1 MKKLSL
7 FTTVLLLLSF
17 TTKTPVA
24 TLTDSERKYATDLLL
39 QTEAGVINAAA
50 GLYEAQ
56 LNFKPAPDKWSVA
69 DCIKHIA
76 VTEAGLWQMTNGTI
90 QAPANPEKRSE
101 VKATDEQVVNMIE
114 DRSHKVKTA
123 TQLEPQNTPY
133 KSMEEAMMSFIKDRS
148 KLISYVKT
156 TDVDLRNH
164 VGALPVGSF
173 DSYQMILFIA
183 AHSNRHMQQMEE
195 VKADPNFPKN

>member
-50 GLYEAQ
+50 GLSEAQ